1 MKQFLILLAIV
12 SAFAAGLWLSNSSL
26 LPWWQE
32 RQTIEEA
39 TTLINRIEKVS
50 KLVTVDGYFSEV
62 YDYKDYYGYDWGIF
76 RKKALIRVKA
86 KVSAGYDM
94 GQIDIEAVPRE
105 KSIILRG
112 LPSAEVLSIDHD
124 LDYYDLREGTFN
136 AFSTED
142 LTKLGTQAKDYIGK
156 SAEQSDLLQQAESR
170 GQELIETI
178 RFMVESSGWS
188 LIVERIAAEPI
199 SKNRESVIDA
209 G

>member
-12 SAFAAGLWLSNSSL
+12 SAFAAGLWLSNNSL

-62 YDYKDYYGYDWGIF
+62 YDYKDYYGYDWSIF

-94 GQIDIEAVPRE
+94 GEIDIEAVPRE

-112 LPSAEVLSIDHD
+112 LPSAEILSIDHD

>member
-1 MKQFLILLAIV
+1 MKRFLIILAIIL
-12 SAFAAGLWLSNSSL
+12 AFAAGLWLSNSSIM
-26 LPWWQE
+26 PWQE

-39 TTLINRIEKVS
+39 TLLINRIEQVS

-86 KVSAGYDM
+86 KVSAGYDL
-94 GQIDIEAVPRE
+94 GQIDIEANPQK

-112 LPSAEVLSIDHD
+112 LPSPEILSIDHD

-136 AFSTED
+136 AFSSED
-142 LTKLGTQAKDYIGK
+142 LTKLGAKAKEYIGNA
-156 SAEQSDLLQQAESR
+156 AEQSDLLKQAETR

-188 LIVERIAAEPI
+188 LTIERTAVEPI
-199 SKNRESVIDA
+199 SKNKESVIDV

>member
-1 MKQFLILLAIV
+1 MKRLLTILAV
-12 SAFAAGLWLSNSSL
+12 MAAFVGGLWLANSSL
-26 LPWWQE
+26 LPWQE

-39 TTLINRIEKVS
+39 TTLLNRIEHVS

-86 KVSAGYDM
+86 KVSAGYDL
-94 GQIDIEAVPRE
+94 GQIDLEANPQN
-105 KSIILRG
+105 KTIILRR
-112 LPSAEVLSIDHD
+112 LPFPEILSIDHD

-136 AFSTED
+136 TFSNQD
-142 LTKLGTQAKDYIGK
+142 LTKLNVQAKKYIEK
-156 SAEQSDLLQQAESR
+156 AAEQSDLLQQAENR
-170 GQELIETI
+170 GRELIETI

-188 LIVERIAAEPI
+188 LIVEQPAIAPI
-199 SKNRESVIDA
+199 SKNNEPVLDT